1 MGNKVLFI
9 SHWLPSDEYPT
20 KGIFI
25 RKHAEAIAEF
35 SQITVIH
42 FDIESSKDIFKL
54 DLTESIE
61 DNYVKY
67 CIKIRSKYYKF
78 LYFALPYQYY
88 LFNRLCKK
96 FSIDISKFNLVHT
109 NILFPSAIIGYKI
122 SKKHKL
128 PQYHTEHWSKVNHFF
143 KSNIYKKIGL
153 KAYQNCKRIS
163 VVSSFLKNEIKDYLN
178 LEKVEII
185 PNIIDSSEFQFK
197 NKVKINTI
205 QFCAIAQWN
214 SPKNP
219 FYFLDALEQLSNDL
233 DFEINLIG
241 EGKQIEEI
249 KNKKYNFK
257 INYLGVLKSAQ
268 INTILQSTDYFLHG
282 SDYETFSVV
291 IVEALA
297 TGTPVLTSNI
307 GIAESII
314 SIENGF
320 ICENNSL
327 DWKNNILKAIEL
339 DYNHSK
345 IADSIKGMFDKSTIS
360 KLFKDFYSLK

>member
-1 MGNKVLFI
+1 MKNKVLFI
-9 SHWLPSDEYPT
+9 SHWLPNNEYPT

-25 RKHAEAIAEF
+25 QKHAEAIAEF

-42 FDIESSKDIFKL
+42 FDIESSNDIFKL
-54 DLTESIE
+54 KLSETIE
-61 DNYVKY
+61 GNYIKY
-67 CIKIRSKYYKF
+67 SIKIRSKYYKF

-96 FSIDISKFNLVHT
+96 YSIDISKFNLVHT
-109 NILFPSAIIGYKI
+109 NILFPTAIIGYKI
-122 SKKHKL
+122 SKKNKL

-143 KSNIYKKIGL
+143 KTNIYKKIGL
-153 KAYQNCKRIS
+153 KAYQNCEKVS
-163 VVSSFLKNEIKDYLN
+163 VVSSFLKNEIKEYLN
-178 LEKVEII
+178 PEKVEII

-197 NKVKINTI
+197 NKVKKNTL

-219 FYFLDALEQLSNDL
+219 FYFLDALEQLSNNI

-249 KNKKYNFK
+249 KSKKYNFK

-268 INTILQSTDYFLHG
+268 INIKLQESDYFMHG

-297 TGTPVLTSNI
+297 TGTPVLTSKI

-314 SIENGF
+314 TRENGI
-320 ICENNSL
+320 ICENNSF
-327 DWKNNILKAIEL
+327 DWKKKILEAIKI

-345 IADSIKGMFDKSTIS
+345 IADSIKEKFDKSTIS
-360 KLFKDFYSLK
+360 KQLKDFYSLL

>member
-128 PQYHTEHWSKVNHFF
+128 PQYHTEHWSKVTIF
-143 KSNIYKKIGL
+143 
-153 KAYQNCKRIS
+153 
-163 VVSSFLKNEIKDYLN
+163 SS
-178 LEKVEII
+178 
-185 PNIIDSSEFQFK
+185 Q
-197 NKVKINTI
+197 
-205 QFCAIAQWN
+205 
-214 SPKNP
+214 
-219 FYFLDALEQLSNDL
+219 
-233 DFEINLIG
+233 
-241 EGKQIEEI
+241 
-249 KNKKYNFK
+249 
-257 INYLGVLKSAQ
+257 
-268 INTILQSTDYFLHG
+268 
-282 SDYETFSVV
+282 TF
-291 IVEALA
+291 IR
-297 TGTPVLTSNI
+297 
-307 GIAESII
+307 
-314 SIENGF
+314 
-320 ICENNSL
+320 
-327 DWKNNILKAIEL
+327 
-339 DYNHSK
+339 
-345 IADSIKGMFDKSTIS
+345 
-360 KLFKDFYSLK
+360 KLV